1 MSLESNL
8 SLDTSLD
15 AADVVIVGA
24 GFYGLTMA
32 RLCADDGFNV
42 TVIESRG
49 HIGGNAWSEIDPETG
64 IEVHK
69 YGTHIF
75 HTSNEKVWNF
85 VNRFSEFNSYQH
97 YVMSLHDNRTYTLPV
112 NLGTLDKFFG
122 QALSP
127 TSAKDLIESKKSSVE
142 APDNF
147 EDHALSLMG
156 PELYDAFFK
165 NYTHKQWQV
174 DPRKL
179 PKSILTRL
187 PFRFN
192 FNTRYFNDKYEGLP
206 SRGYF
211 GLLSNLASHTK
222 IDIHLQKDFFDERSK
237 ILGLDKPVVY
247 TGPLDRYFDYSEGVL
262 GWRTLDFEF
271 EVHDMEDFQG
281 CAVMNYADLEPAYT
295 RIHEFKHLHP
305 ERASTSKTIIAKEFS
320 RIATSDDSPYYP
332 INSVEDR
339 DSLARYRALSE
350 LENGVLFGGRLGSYM
365 YLDMHMAIAAA
376 MSDFENKLRGQL
388 I

>member
-1 MSLESNL
+1 M
-8 SLDTSLD
+8 
-15 AADVVIVGA
+15 
-24 GFYGLTMA
+24 
-32 RLCADDGFNV
+32 
-42 TVIESRG
+42 
-49 HIGGNAWSEIDPETG
+49 
-64 IEVHK
+64 
-69 YGTHIF
+69 
-75 HTSNEKVWNF
+75 
-85 VNRFSEFNSYQH
+85 
-97 YVMSLHDNRTYTLPV
+97 HDNRTFTLPV

-122 QALSP
+122 QAFSP
-127 TSAKDLIESKKSSVE
+127 TSAKELIESKKSSG
-142 APDNF
+142 AGSDNF

-156 PELYDAFFK
+156 SELYEAFFK
-165 NYTHKQWQV
+165 HYTKKQWQV

-179 PKSILTRL
+179 PNSILSRL

-192 FNTRYFNDKYEGLP
+192 FNTRYFNDKHEGLP
-206 SRGYF
+206 IDGYF
-211 GLLSNLASHTK
+211 ALISNLANHAN
-222 IDIHLQKDFFDERSK
+222 INIHLRTDFFDQKSR
-237 ILGLDKPVVY
+237 ILELDKPVVY

-271 EVHDMEDFQG
+271 EIHDVEDFQG

-305 ERASTSKTIIAKEFS
+305 ERARTSKTIIAKEFS
-320 RIATSDDSPYYP
+320 RIATSEDSPYYP

-339 DSLARYRALSE
+339 DSLARYRSLSE